1 MERKGDLSF
10 GVFVRMK
17 RGRGVSSF
25 GVFVRKELKVSVARY
40 TSFCHRR
47 SGGGGEQRECR
58 SRANPAHRAERDR
71 NSESLGQ
78 EGRKRREAPMSGSDL
93 ERHWGSAACDLLSR
107 TTRHKSKRARQ
118 VCKHERDSEW
128 LRAA

>member
-1 MERKGDLSF
+1 
-10 GVFVRMK
+10 MK
-17 RGRGVSSF
+17 SGRGIESF
-25 GVFVRKELKVSVARY
+25 GVFVRKELKVSGARY

-47 SGGGGEQRECR
+47 SGGEGEQRECR
-58 SRANPAHRAERDR
+58 SRASPAHRAERDR

-78 EGRKRREAPMSGSDL
+78 ERKKRREAPMSGSDL

-107 TTRHKSKRARQ
+107 TTRHKSKRAHQ
-118 VCKHERDSEW
+118 ICNNERDSEW